1 MRVMG
6 SHWPPTTKTTTT
18 DAAATADDTTDATTE
33 TRITIHPRVH
43 FELLLALQMLA
54 FKEVLA
60 L

>member
-1 MRVMG
+1 MG
-6 SHWPPTTKTTTT
+6 SHWPPTTKTTTI